1 VVCVCRTKFSELL
14 IAAISFREKT
24 GAPSSDGAERTRLL
38 PNKLAAVLAL
48 VLAICNQAQAST
60 RCPAEQ
66 ETVQAPANL
75 QLCAKLE
82 AVVRAP
88 SALPLKLYEEQLES
102 YLRNYCHRNVDVGWR
117 SDKRVRDTGPYI
129 ASIQNGQWT
138 GHSYGTHAPVIVWY
152 SPEMM
157 VWLKANRPDGAPE
170 SAVAA
175 AAIPEG
181 TLIIKEMYPAP
192 AAACAGIDP
201 SRLLPTAGAAV
212 MVRDT
217 HAAHDGWFWGWFGW
231 KREDWTPDWPAPA
244 SNAYPNMG
252 FGQYCVNCHAS
263 ARDNLT
269 FSSLQNIKGEPG
281 EPLVYLSQGL
291 VPNASGD
298 NQHKD
303 VTKAPVPAEHVRAA
317 GSDARFMDEI
327 GLGGMSAPKRN
338 EVEAMPSE
346 SYDHVWA
353 RPKGVGLAGFVTSD
367 QCVGCHDAGST
378 GLQFDMTEQDPEGK
392 FVNLS
397 SYGTWRSSPMGM
409 AGRDPI
415 FFPQVASEA
424 ERFHTKAKALVE
436 DTCLGCHGILGQRR
450 FKADAH
456 AKSGICPPLSRAAL
470 DTLPFPTGDDPFA
483 TLAEYAGLARDG
495 VSCVACHRMALG
507 QVEAAKVHGE
517 PANACLDERRALMTP
532 GLSNFAAS
540 FSGSFDMGAA
550 NILNGPFANPKQVP
564 MNNALGIKPEHNRHI
579 QSSEVCGTCHTVR
592 LPILRDGA
600 VIGHNYEQTTY
611 AEWAF
616 SDYRSGITPDGALPL
631 GAGEQARSCQ
641 HCHMPSR
648 DLTGKPIASK
658 IASIQEYSFPQTE
671 YNLRPGEIDLPVRE
685 GVARHT
691 LVGLNVFFIKMAQQ
705 FSALLGLRV
714 EDPMLRAKGVDP
726 LVTTERAMLEQAKG
740 ATASV
745 EVRDIKIEGNRLQA
759 AVNVANRTGH
769 KFPSGVGFR
778 RAFLEFVVRDDAGK
792 VLWASGRTNTA
803 GVILG
808 GKGGAL
814 ASELWW
820 QADCSAR
827 IQPAAR
833 VHQPHYEIIDSQDQV
848 QIYEDLA
855 AEPSGNAPRCKG
867 GTQNAGALTTSFLSR
882 CSKVKDNRLLPA
894 GFLKLE
900 DRARIA
906 AALGAD
912 RELAEEAGPNAVGDD
927 PDYKTGGGD
936 TLLYRVPIT
945 ELAGKPAT
953 VEAALY
959 YQATPPYYL
968 QDRICTSQSADTK
981 RLAFLAAN
989 LDLANTPAESW
1000 KLKVAAAKHVVPV
1013 P

>member
-1 VVCVCRTKFSELL
+1 MRLKFR
-14 IAAISFREKT
+14 IALSGKT
-24 GAPSSDGAERTRLL
+24 LNAARPRLL
-38 PNKLAAVLAL
+38 PNKLPAALAL
-48 VLAICNQAQAST
+48 LLALCNQAQAST

-66 ETVQAPANL
+66 ETVQAPTNL

-88 SALPLKLYEEQLES
+88 SALPLKLYEERLEA
-102 YLRNYCHRNVDVGWR
+102 YLRNYCHRNVAAGWR
-117 SDKRVRDTGPYI
+117 SDKRVRDTGPFI
-129 ASIQNGQWT
+129 ASRQNGQWS
-138 GHSYGTHAPVIVWY
+138 GKSHGTHAPVIVWY

-157 VWLKANRPDGAPE
+157 EWLKANRPEGAPA
-170 SAVAA
+170 SAVPS
-175 AAIPEG
+175 AAIPDG
-181 TLIIKEMYPAP
+181 AMIIKEMYPEP

-201 SRLLPTAGAAV
+201 SRLLPTQGAAV
-212 MVRDT
+212 MVRDS

-231 KREDWTPDWPAPA
+231 KKEDWAPDWPAPA

-269 FSSLQNIKGEPG
+269 FSSLRNIKGEPG

-291 VPNASGD
+291 VSNPSGD
-298 NQHKD
+298 TQHKQ
-303 VTKAPVPAEHVRAA
+303 VTKAPIPGEPVRAP
-317 GSDARFMDEI
+317 GLDTRFMSDI
-327 GLGGMSAPKRN
+327 GLPGMSVPKRN
-338 EVEAMPSE
+338 ELEAMPSE

-353 RPKGVGLAGFVTSD
+353 RPKGMGLGGFLTSD
-367 QCVGCHDAGST
+367 QCLGCHDAGGT
-378 GLQFDMTEQDPEGK
+378 GLQFDTTEQGRDDK
-392 FVNLS
+392 LVNQS

-415 FFPQVASEA
+415 FFAQVASEA
-424 ERFHTKAKALVE
+424 ESFHTNAKALVE

-507 QVEAAKVHGE
+507 QEQATKVHNE
-517 PANACLDERRALMTP
+517 PQNACLDERRALMTS

-550 NILNGPFANPKQVP
+550 NVLNGPFANPKQVP
-564 MNNALGIKPEHNRHI
+564 MNTALGIKPEHNSHI

-616 SDYRSGITPDGALPL
+616 SDYRAGITPDGALPL
-631 GAGEQARSCQ
+631 GAGAQARSCQ
-641 HCHMPSR
+641 GCHMPSR
-648 DLTGKPIASK
+648 DVTGQPIASK
-658 IASIQEYSFPQTE
+658 IASIQEYSNFPQTE
-671 YNLRPGEIDLPVRE
+671 YNLGPAEIDLPVRE
-685 GVARHT
+685 GIARHT

-714 EDPMLRAKGVDP
+714 ESPMLRSKGADP
-726 LVTTERAMLEQAKG
+726 LITTERAMLEQAEG

-745 EVRDIKIEGNRLQA
+745 EVTDVKIEGNRLEA
-759 AVNVANRTGH
+759 AVSVTNRTGH

-778 RAFLEFVVRDDAGK
+778 RAFLEFVVRDDARK
-792 VLWASGRTNTA
+792 VLWASGGTNRA

-808 GKGGAL
+808 GKGEAL

-820 QADCSAR
+820 QPDCSAR
-827 IQPAAR
+827 IEPAAR
-833 VHQPHYEIIDSQDQV
+833 MHQPHYEIIESQDQA

-855 AEPSGNAPRCKG
+855 AEPSGNAPRCAG
-867 GTQNAGALTTSFLSR
+867 GAENAGALTTSFLSR
-882 CSKVKDNRLLPA
+882 CAKVKDNRLLPA
-894 GFLKLE
+894 GLLKLE
-900 DRARIA
+900 DRVRIA

-912 RELAEEAGPNAVGDD
+912 RDLAEESGPHAVGDD
-927 PDYKTGGGD
+927 PDYQRGGGD
-936 TLLYRVPIT
+936 TVRYRVPVA
-945 ELAGKPAT
+945 ELAGKPAS
-953 VEAALY
+953 VEATLY

-968 QDRICTSQSADTK
+968 QDRICTSRSADTK
-981 RLAFLAAN
+981 RLAFLVAN
-989 LDLANTPAESW
+989 LDLANTPAQSW
-1000 KLKVAAAKHVVPV
+1000 KLKVAATRAVPV

>member
-1 VVCVCRTKFSELL
+1 
-14 IAAISFREKT
+14 
-24 GAPSSDGAERTRLL
+24 
-38 PNKLAAVLAL
+38 
-48 VLAICNQAQAST
+48 
-60 RCPAEQ
+60 
-66 ETVQAPANL
+66 
-75 QLCAKLE
+75 
-82 AVVRAP
+82 
-88 SALPLKLYEEQLES
+88 
-102 YLRNYCHRNVDVGWR
+102 
-117 SDKRVRDTGPYI
+117 
-129 ASIQNGQWT
+129 
-138 GHSYGTHAPVIVWY
+138 
-152 SPEMM
+152 
-157 VWLKANRPDGAPE
+157 
-170 SAVAA
+170 
-175 AAIPEG
+175 
-181 TLIIKEMYPAP
+181 
-192 AAACAGIDP
+192 
-201 SRLLPTAGAAV
+201 
-212 MVRDT
+212 MVRDS
-217 HAAHDGWFWGWFGW
+217 HAAHDGWFWGWFSW
-231 KREDWTPDWPAPA
+231 KKEEWAPDWPAPA
-244 SNAYPNMG
+244 SNSYPNMG

-269 FSSLQNIKGEPG
+269 FSSLRNIKGEPG

-303 VTKAPVPAEHVRAA
+303 VTKAAVPAEQVRAA
-317 GSDARFMDEI
+317 GSDARFMSGI
-327 GLGGMSAPKRN
+327 GLAQIPPPQRN
-338 EVEAMPSE
+338 DIKAMPSE

-353 RPKGVGLAGFVTSD
+353 RAKDHAPDGFVTSD
-367 QCVGCHDAGST
+367 QCLGCHDAGST

-415 FFPQVASEA
+415 FFAQVASEA
-424 ERFHTKAKALVE
+424 DSFHTKSKELVE

-456 AKSGICPPLSRAAL
+456 AKSGACPPLSRAAL

-507 QVEAAKVHGE
+507 QDQAAKVHNE
-517 PANACLDERRALMTP
+517 PQNACLDERRAFMTP
-532 GLSNFAAS
+532 GLTKFAAS

-550 NILNGPFANPKQVP
+550 NALNGPFANPKQVP
-564 MNNALGIKPEHNRHI
+564 MNNALGVKPEHNRYI
-579 QSSEVCGTCHTVR
+579 QDSEVCGSCHTVR

-616 SDYRSGITPDGALPL
+616 SDYRAGRTADGALPL
-631 GAGEQARSCQ
+631 GAGAQPRSCQ
-641 HCHMPSR
+641 DCHMPSR

-658 IASIQEYSFPQTE
+658 IASIQEYSNFPQTE
-671 YNLRPGEIDLPVRE
+671 YNLGPADIDLPVRE

-691 LVGLNVFFIKMAQQ
+691 LVGLNVFFIKMARQ
-705 FSALLGLRV
+705 FSALLGVRV
-714 EDPMLRAKGVDP
+714 EDPMLRTKAIDA
-726 LVTTERAMLEQAKG
+726 LETTERAMLAQAK
-740 ATASV
+740 ATTAAV
-745 EVRDIKIEGNRLQA
+745 EIKEVTLDGGHLQA
-759 AVNVANRTGH
+759 TVSVTNRTGH

-778 RAFLEFVVRDDAGK
+778 RAFVEFAVRDAAGN
-792 VLWASGRTNTA
+792 VLWASGRTNDA

-808 GKGGAL
+808 GKGEAL

-820 QADCSAR
+820 RPDCSAR
-827 IQPAAR
+827 IEPAAR
-833 VHQPHYEIIDSQDQV
+833 LHQPHYEVVDSQDQV

-855 AEPSGNAPRCKG
+855 AEPGGSAARCEG
-867 GTQNAGALTTSFLSR
+867 GTQNAGPLTTSFLSR

-894 GFLKLE
+894 GFLDLE
-900 DRARIA
+900 NRARIA

-912 RELAEEAGPNAVGDD
+912 RELAHEAGPNEVGDD

-945 ELAGKPAT
+945 ELSGKPAT
-953 VEAALY
+953 VEATLY

-968 QDRICTSQSADTK
+968 QDRICTSRSADTK
-981 RLAFLAAN
+981 RLAYLTAN
-989 LDLANTPAESW
+989 LDLAGTPAESW
-1000 KLKVAAAKHVVPV
+1000 KLKVAAATRAVPR